1 MGEIAECELVRMIQE
16 RAHVDEVG
24 ERGRILEQCP
34 WAMSRGEI
42 DSRQEQTKFIYV
54 AMGSMH
60 VGADFE
66 IAVVSRP
73 FL

>member
-1 MGEIAECELVRMIQE
+1 MIQE
-16 RAHVDEVG
+16 RAHIDDVG
-24 ERGRILEQCP
+24 KGGRTLEECP

-42 DSRQEQTKFIYV
+42 DSRQEQRKFIHV